1 MSWSSGKDS
10 AMALHVARAEG
21 VDVVGLL
28 TTVNADADRVAMHAV
43 RRELLEAQARALGLP
58 LHVVEIPSPCPNDV
72 YEAAMAGAV
81 ARARADGVG
90 EMVFGDLFLADIR
103 AYRESMLD
111 GTGIAPRFPLWQRP
125 TAALARDMLD
135 AGIRAVVTCVD
146 PKQAP
151 RELAG
156 RAFDA
161 DFVASLPDGVDPCGE
176 NGEFH
181 TFVSDGPGF
190 ASPIPVATGEI
201 VERDS
206 FVFADVVKA
215 PQRRQASSE
224 RRGCTPST

>member
-1 MSWSSGKDS
+1 
-10 AMALHVARAEG
+10 MALHVARAEG

-28 TTVNADADRVAMHAV
+28 TTVNVDADRVAMHAV
-43 RRELLEAQARALGLP
+43 RRELLEAQARAVGLP
-58 LHVVEIPSPCPNDV
+58 LHVVEIPSPCPNDG

-81 ARARADGVG
+81 AKARADGVR
-90 EMVFGDLFLADIR
+90 EMIFGDLFLADIR

-111 GTGIAPRFPLWQRP
+111 GTGIAPRFPLWRRP
-125 TAALARDMLD
+125 TAALAHDMLD

-156 RAFDA
+156 RSFDA
-161 DFVASLPDGVDPCGE
+161 DFVASLPGGVDPCGE

-201 VERDS
+201 VERDG

-215 PQRRQASSE
+215 PHVDHPSSE